1 MNVYIKTLRKQRGFL
16 AFPINNKGSFI
27 VPLAFAQVF
36 IVTLS
41 FAFFVPSGRLC
52 TEVNVYLGN
61 ILKYNPISPQ
71 LKFGVQNSPRL

>member
-1 MNVYIKTLRKQRGFL
+1 MNVFTKTLRKQRGFL
-16 AFPINNKGSFI
+16 AIPINNKGSFI

-41 FAFFVPSGRLC
+41 FAFFVPYGRLC

-61 ILKYNPISPQ
+61 ILKYNPISSQ
-71 LKFGVQNSPRL
+71 LKIWCSE